1 MNIELIQ
8 AAQQAV
14 DAFDAFDDADD
25 FESLFGLT
33 QKMGALRTAIQQAEA
48 KTDEPVA
55 WGWAIVD
62 NKGLE
67 RRTRARI
74 QDFFGSNQEAKPF
87 SLEDVAREDREFA
100 GCAPHRVITLFTHPE
115 PGVPDDVARDAISS
129 VREQYRGTD
138 WGKAAEC
145 VCDAIDDAMTAAQAQ
160 KGQP

>member
-1 MNIELIQ
+1 MSIKVMKQ
-8 AAQQAV
+8 AL
-14 DAFDAFDDADD
+14 DAL
-25 FESLFGLT
+25 ESITDYDKLYAARV
-33 QKMGALRTAIQQAEA
+33 ALSTAIQQAEA

-100 GCAPHRVITLFTHPE
+100 GCAPHRVITLFTHPA
-115 PGVPDDVARDAISS
+115 PGVPDGHVLVPIEPTEKMLLAYTGGALTEAGFRWC
-129 VREQYRGTD
+129 RHQ
-138 WGKAAEC
+138 WAA
-145 VCDAIDDAMTAAQAQ
+145 MLTAAQAQ
-160 KGQP
+160 KP